1 MEKGIIEDTFLLINK
16 DFELQ
21 STGQVELEEQLL
33 ALLQPIIQYML
44 NREFERLLQICYRI
58 DLDENKLKYILNESD
73 PEQMAVELA
82 EAIIK
87 RQIKKVEIRRK
98 YSQS

>member
-1 MEKGIIEDTFLLINK
+1 MEKGIIEDTFHLIKK

-21 STGQVELEEQLL
+21 LNGQVELKEQLL
-33 ALLQPIIQYML
+33 AMLLPIIQHML

-82 EAIIK
+82 EAIIN